1 MIELIESEIM
11 DNGSAVHWNE
21 IAGLEFVKTTVK
33 EIVVFPLLRPD
44 IFHGLRAP
52 PKASRNFTSVLLYL
66 LSIYVLLNTSR
77 LVSYFPKFNSI
88 DLNSSHILTML
99 FRAVMCIPY
108 MGVIT
113 RIIR

>member
-52 PKASRNFTSVLLYL
+52 PKASRNFTSVLLY
-66 LSIYVLLNTSR
+66 IY
-77 LVSYFPKFNSI
+77 Y
-88 DLNSSHILTML
+88 L
-99 FRAVMCIPY
+99 FSKIQQRRFKY
-108 MGVIT
+108 
-113 RIIR
+113 